1 MKERKGKAKNVG
13 AKVITIGGIFGKTM
27 NCEKDLPS
35 SRDGGVGP
43 MNTGL
48 VAREVFLQHLP
59 WVDIRGIKG
68 RRPET
73 GGGEVFFVC
82 H

>member
-59 WVDIRGIKG
+59 YTSRSPLNCTPKVGYKIINEEG
-68 RRPET
+68 RS
-73 GGGEVFFVC
+73 
-82 H
+82 